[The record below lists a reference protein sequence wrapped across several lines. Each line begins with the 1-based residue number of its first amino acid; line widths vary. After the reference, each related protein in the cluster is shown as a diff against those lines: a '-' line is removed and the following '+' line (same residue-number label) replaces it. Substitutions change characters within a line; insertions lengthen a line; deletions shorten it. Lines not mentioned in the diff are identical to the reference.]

1 IFLFYCH
8 IANVVFSLLFGLNS
22 DCQNPCLQCGNT
34 AMGQRT
40 ANTLEEKLTI
50 RHHRQQ
56 GGPFPGKGSAPSMA
70 KDFYLPTGRADFE
83 DLNDL
88 ASRRPSL
95 TDAGS
100 LVPANDNR
108 PAKKKDAA

>member
-1 IFLFYCH
+1 MFAMWQYGNGA
-8 IANVVFSLLFGLNS
+8 ANSKH
-22 DCQNPCLQCGNT
+22 
-34 AMGQRT
+34 
-40 ANTLEEKLTI
+40 LEEKLTI

-70 KDFYLPTGRADFE
+70 RDYHLPTGRADFE

-88 ASRRPSL
+88 AALRPSL

-100 LVPANDNR
+100 SVPANDNR
-108 PAKKKDAA
+108 PAEKKDAA